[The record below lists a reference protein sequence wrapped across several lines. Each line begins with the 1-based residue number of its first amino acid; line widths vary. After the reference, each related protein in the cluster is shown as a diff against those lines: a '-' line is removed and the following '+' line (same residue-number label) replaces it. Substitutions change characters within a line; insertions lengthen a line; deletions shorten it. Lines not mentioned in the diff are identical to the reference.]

1 MRNKLTISAE
11 TFFDML
17 PKLIA
22 SGVTF
27 EAEEVGDSIIVTF
40 TGGF

>member
-1 MRNKLTISAE
+1 MKLEVSVE

-17 PKLIA
+17 PKLIS
-22 SGVTF
+22 SGVRF
-27 EAEEVGDSIIVTF
+27 EAVENGDLIIITF